1 MPQIYLPNEDTITAV
16 ATPIGE
22 GGIAVVRIS
31 GKDAVGI
38 LEKIFKR
45 TGEGAVKDMSSHRL
59 YRGYIVEPE
68 SGIRV
73 DDVLAVLMKSPH
85 SYTGEDVVEI
95 HSHGGYIV
103 PKRIVD
109 LAIHAGARLAAPGEF
124 SLRAFLNGRMD
135 LAQAEAVVDVVNAQT
150 EESLRWAEL
159 QLQGVLSKEIGEIKD
174 KVIDILAEVE
184 ANVDFPEEGIDPIA
198 LDNMRKRAL
207 EACEGISRLLDT
219 YEEGRILKY
228 GVYTAIVGKPNVGKS
243 SLLNSLLMKERA
255 IVSPYPGTTRDFIEE
270 SIDVRGI
277 PLKIVDTA
285 GMRATVDE
293 VEKVG
298 VEFAKKK
305 AEEAELIIAVL
316 DGSLPIDEDDIEILR
331 GLDGRKSIVAIN
343 KSDLP
348 QVVSEEALYDWIPG
362 ERIVKTSARM
372 GWGIEELKDRIYKL
386 LLGKR
391 KRLEGTEVII
401 GELRHKV
408 SLEKAREGLL
418 NFLNAL
424 YIGESPEFL
433 SIDLRYVLDALGE
446 ITGETTTEDILDR
459 VFSRFCIGK

>member
-1 MPQIYLPNEDTITAV
+1 MPQVYLPNEDTITAV
-16 ATPIGE
+16 ATPVGE
-22 GGIAVVRIS
+22 GGIAIVRIS

-45 TGEGAVKDMSSHRL
+45 GGGGSVKEMNSHRL
-59 YRGYIVEPE
+59 YRGYIVEPD
-68 SGIRV
+68 SGIRI

-95 HSHGGYIV
+95 HSHGGYLI
-103 PKRIVD
+103 PKRIVA
-109 LAIHAGARLAAPGEF
+109 LVIHAGARLAAPGEF
-124 SLRAFLNGRMD
+124 SLRAFLNGKMD

-150 EESLRWAEL
+150 KESLHWAEL
-159 QLQGVLSKEIGEIKD
+159 QLQGALSKEIGEIKD

-184 ANVDFPEEGIDPIA
+184 ANVDFPEEGIDPITV
-198 LDNMRKRAL
+198 DTMRKRAL

-219 YEEGRILKY
+219 YEEGRILKH
-228 GVYTAIVGKPNVGKS
+228 GVYTAIVGKTNVGKS
-243 SLLNSLLMKERA
+243 SLMNSLLMKERA

-277 PLKIVDTA
+277 PLRLVDTA
-285 GMRATVDE
+285 GMRATADE

-298 VEFAKKK
+298 VEFARKK

-316 DGSLPIDEDDIEILR
+316 DGSLPIDKDDIEILR
-331 GLDGRKSIVAIN
+331 GLDGHKSILAIN

-362 ERIVKTSARM
+362 ERIVKTSALM
-372 GWGIEELKDRIYKL
+372 GWGIKELKDRIYKL
-386 LLGKR
+386 LLGER
-391 KRLEGTEVII
+391 KGLEGTEVII
-401 GELRHKV
+401 GELRHKL
-408 SLEKAREGLL
+408 SLEKAKEGLL
-418 NFLNAL
+418 NFLNIL

-433 SIDLRYVLDALGE
+433 SIDLRYALDALGE

-459 VFSRFCIGK
+459 IFSRFCIGK